1 MKTGILALLVL
12 IVVAVSGCDKIPF
25 VSDWLGMK
33 NKMVFCAKYIPS
45 QDVCEN
51 QSQSFKTG
59 KLTVLI
65 DLYSGIGVDEVN
77 LNVTDISANKV
88 VNTFEF
94 SVSNVLKK
102 IYFENIQFDYPSQYR
117 VSVLKPDGTVI
128 VSSEVTITN

>member
-33 NKMVFCAKYIPS
+33 SKMVFCEKYNPS

-51 QSQSFKTG
+51 QGQSFKTG

-65 DLYSGIGVDEVN
+65 DLYSGIGVDDVN
-77 LNVTDISANKV
+77 LNITDVNSNKV
-88 VNTFEF
+88 TNTYEF

-102 IYFENIQFDYPSQYR
+102 IYFENIQFDYPSHYR

-128 VSSEVTITN
+128 VSNEVIITN